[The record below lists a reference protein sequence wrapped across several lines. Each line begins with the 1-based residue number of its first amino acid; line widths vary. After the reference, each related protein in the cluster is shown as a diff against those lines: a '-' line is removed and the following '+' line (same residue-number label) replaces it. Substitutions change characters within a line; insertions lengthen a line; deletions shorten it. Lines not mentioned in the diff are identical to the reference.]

1 MFTFPN
7 SARMPE
13 RTVWSQG
20 AEVKCLK
27 SQSTWE
33 ATAFDFSLTE
43 TTDGKRLRVQEGGE
57 LPSERKET
65 YGAICP
71 RGSQAGTGSLQ
82 EVLSG
87 DRKVKINL
95 TMEMGHPK
103 GGHLTVGRKVQK
115 GTPRL

>member
-43 TTDGKRLRVQEGGE
+43 TTDGKRFRKGVSCRQSARKPTELFVLEALRQALEVY
-57 LPSERKET
+57 RKSFWET
-65 YGAICP
+65 GKLKLI
-71 RGSQAGTGSLQ
+71 
-82 EVLSG
+82 
-87 DRKVKINL
+87 
-95 TMEMGHPK
+95 
-103 GGHLTVGRKVQK
+103 
-115 GTPRL
+115 